1 MVEIE
6 KYKVKRRIRTKVHA
20 FLYKN
25 KRTIVTAFSI
35 ISVLVSILGTLTSL
49 RSRSKI

>member
-25 KRTIVTAFSI
+25 KRTIITAFSI
-35 ISVLVSILGTLTSL
+35 IGVLVSIISTLLSL
-49 RSRSKI
+49 KRRNP